1 MPIVITFKALINLH
15 VTIRNILFSLTLAAW
30 SASTDAAAI
39 STNQEARAAAI
50 TVGKPFHEWSAAVRK
65 LPGNRDL
72 RGRAPGK
79 DLLPLK
85 TFSEFNVVLSAFLD
99 HSRTGILS
107 QAGVWVGNM
116 PEQHFFDTS
125 RGYFQRSSSGPK
137 FRPFAQKLGVP
148 EGSQVFFHGDF
159 HGDVQS
165 FITALEWLNEQKFLN
180 GYRIVAPNFY
190 MVFLGDYTDR
200 GFFGVEVLYT
210 LMQLKLANPDR
221 VFMSRGNHEDVSL
234 LARYGFL
241 HEGRYKYGA
250 DFDIA
255 KIARAY
261 DFLPVVI
268 YLESG
273 TNVLQCNH
281 GGMEPGYNPAPLLDS
296 VASPRFQLLGKL
308 NQKDFLAQH
317 PHWPG
322 GAASERALATR
333 AFQNH
338 EPEDPVSPTVLGF
351 MWNDFTVQATE
362 PQFSLDPDRAFIFGQ
377 QATRAVLQSVS
388 TSNRTVQAV
397 FRAHQ
402 HSGILNPMMRRLVAS
417 SGLFRHWQEK
427 DSPGQLNAAPAQLAS
442 VLEKGESR
450 QIPRGSVWTFNV
462 APDSVYGEG
471 CGFAFDTFGIVTTGG
486 KFEEWRVRVVNT
498 QPGR

>member
-1 MPIVITFKALINLH
+1 VIKRTFLSAAVLAVLCVAIN
-15 VTIRNILFSLTLAAW
+15 AA
-30 SASTDAAAI
+30 TI
-39 STNQEARAAAI
+39 STKQDSGAAAI
-50 TVGKPFHEWSAAVRK
+50 TVGKPFQEWSAAVRK
-65 LPGNRDL
+65 LPGNREL
-72 RGRAPGK
+72 RGRAPDK
-79 DLLPLK
+79 QLLPLK

-99 HSRTGILS
+99 HSRTGLLS
-107 QAGVWVGNM
+107 QAGIWVGNI

-125 RGYFQRSSSGPK
+125 RAYFQRSSSGPK
-137 FRPFAQKLGVP
+137 FRPFAQKLSVP

-165 FITALEWLNEQKFLN
+165 FITALEWLNEQKYLD
-180 GYRIVAPNFY
+180 GYRIVPRNFY
-190 MVFLGDYTDR
+190 MLFLGDYTDR
-200 GFFGVEVLYT
+200 GLFGVEVLYT
-210 LMQLKLANPDR
+210 LLQLKLANPDR

-241 HEGRYKYGA
+241 QEGRYKYGA
-250 DFDIA
+250 EFDIA

-268 YLESG
+268 YLEGG

-281 GGMEPGYNPAPLLDS
+281 GGMEPGYNPAALLDS
-296 VASPRFQLLGKL
+296 TGSARFQLLGKL

-322 GAASERALATR
+322 GAKTERDLAMR

-351 MWNDFTVQATE
+351 MWNDFTVQASE
-362 PQFSLDPDRAFIFGQ
+362 PQFALDPDRAFIFGQ
-377 QATRAVLQSVS
+377 QATRAVLHSVS
-388 TSNRTVQAV
+388 TTNRTVQAV

-417 SGLFRHWQEK
+417 SGLFRHWQDK
-427 DSPGQLNAAPAQLAS
+427 DSAPLLNAGPDQLAA
-442 VLEKGESR
+442 VLEKAESR
-450 QIPRGSVWTFNV
+450 PIPPGSVWTFNV

-471 CGFAFDTFGIVTTGG
+471 CKFTFDTFGIVTTAG
-486 KFEEWRVRVVNT
+486 KFEDWRVRVVNT
-498 QPGR
+498 QSRR